1 VRTIPCGGA
10 CLADEGE
17 RPGAPARRGRRDSRS
32 GACRGSQP
40 RAGRLAGRGGIRR
53 RALLAPQKS
62 GLCKHTQKERRGSSA
77 AADYTRASVWR
88 AKHKMSMISS
98 GESRPSK
105 LHGRHCGHAPLEAA
119 WAPWWARV
127 CCNPALCGASPRH
140 VRMSSVAVSL
150 ISRGGV
156 PRPPMYRSLSPCH
169 AIMGAQSTAR
179 GRGRHAAAYCRLL
192 LGRADVLH
200 HRAAALERVRRLGEA
215 FVLLLTRPAGH

>member
-1 VRTIPCGGA
+1 MFGGR
-10 CLADEGE
+10 GGSG
-17 RPGAPARRGRRDSRS
+17 RAPRRGAAGETVAAACPGRSRESRS
-32 GACRGSQP
+32 SV
-40 RAGRLAGRGGIRR
+40 AGRGGIRR

-77 AADYTRASVWR
+77 AADYTRVNTRASVWR

-156 PRPPMYRSLSPCH
+156 PRPSMYRSLSPCH
-169 AIMGAQSTAR
+169 G
-179 GRGRHAAAYCRLL
+179 C
-192 LGRADVLH
+192 
-200 HRAAALERVRRLGEA
+200 EA
-215 FVLLLTRPAGH
+215 P

>member
-1 VRTIPCGGA
+1 MFGGR
-10 CLADEGE
+10 GGSG
-17 RPGAPARRGRRDSRS
+17 RAPRRGAAGETVAAACPGRSRE
-32 GACRGSQP
+32 P
-40 RAGRLAGRGGIRR
+40 VVWPVDGRGGIRR
-53 RALLAPQKS
+53 RALLATQKS

-98 GESRPSK
+98 GESRSLEAAWAPYS
-105 LHGRHCGHAPLEAA
+105 GHAPLEAA